1 MAQWTAFAGLT
12 VVVLVLLLVLSHL
25 TQTSFSSSS
34 DAEAPAGDTAETDN
48 GLEAFDATQGT
59 RDGDA
64 REFGER
70 SSPATDESDAGTRY
84 DRHDRSGAGRG
95 DSNGGRRVDTP
106 ENAEPPTGDDG
117 SSSRDDRAIHTD
129 DGHRHPGHAE
139 LDPDDLST
147 GLLLA
152 NVAASQ
158 GLFLVVLLGA
168 ILFTAI
174 PASAL
179 GIEFSLAYLTSGL
192 AVGTGAGIALYA
204 ANELGAA
211 FAERVGFDHDEQ
223 LRSMLAPDTTGGW
236 LTLLLVV
243 LPIIAVFEELLFRG
257 ALIGVFAT
265 GFDMSPWLLAVVS
278 SVAFALGHGMQGSVG
293 VAVTGALGFVL
304 AAVFIA
310 TGSLLVVIVA
320 HYLIN
325 ALEFVVHEGLE
336 LEWATRRS
344 VSNRESE

>member
-25 TQTSFSSSS
+25 TQTSFSSSA
-34 DAEAPAGDTAETDN
+34 DAETPAGDTAETDD
-48 GLEAFDATQGT
+48 GREAFDAPQAT
-59 RDGDA
+59 RDSDA
-64 REFGER
+64 DEFGER
-70 SSPATDESDAGTRY
+70 SPPVTDESDAGTR
-84 DRHDRSGAGRG
+84 HEQLGRG
-95 DSNGGRRVDTP
+95 DSNGDGTVDTH
-106 ENAEPPTGDDG
+106 ENAEPPTGDDDG
-117 SSSRDDRAIHTD
+117 SSSRDDRSIRTD
-129 DGHRHPGHAE
+129 DGHRHPGRAE

-179 GIEFSLAYLTSGL
+179 GIEFSLAYLASGL
-192 AVGTGAGIALYA
+192 ALGTGAGIALYA

-223 LRSMLAPDTTGGW
+223 LRSMLAPDSTGGW

-265 GFDMSPWLLAVVS
+265 GFDASPWLLAVVS

-310 TGSLLVVIVA
+310 TGSLLVVVVA

-344 VSNRESE
+344 VSDRGSD

>member
-34 DAEAPAGDTAETDN
+34 DADSPAGDTTETDN
-48 GLEAFDATQGT
+48 GLEAFDAPQAT

-64 REFGER
+64 DEFSER
-70 SSPATDESDAGTRY
+70 SSPVTDRSDAGTRH
-84 DRHDRSGAGRG
+84 DRHDQPDRG
-95 DSNGGRRVDTP
+95 DSNGDGRVDTP
-106 ENAEPPTGDDG
+106 ENAEPSTGDDG
-117 SSSRDDRAIHTD
+117 SSSRNDRSIRTD

-179 GIEFSLAYLTSGL
+179 GIEFSLVYLTSGL
-192 AVGTGAGIALYA
+192 ALGTGAGIALYA

>member
-34 DAEAPAGDTAETDN
+34 DADAPAGDTTGTDN
-48 GLEAFDATQGT
+48 GLEAFDAPRAT

-64 REFGER
+64 DEFGER
-70 SSPATDESDAGTRY
+70 SSPATDESDAGTRH
-84 DRHDRSGAGRG
+84 DRHDRAGADHG
-95 DSNGGRRVDTP
+95 DSNGDGKVDTL

-117 SSSRDDRAIHTD
+117 SSSRDDRAIRTD
-129 DGHRHPGHAE
+129 DGRPGHAE

-158 GLFLVVLLGA
+158 GLFLIVLLGA

-174 PASAL
+174 PANAL
-179 GIEFSLAYLTSGL
+179 GIEFSLAYLASGL
-192 AVGTGAGIALYA
+192 AVGTGAGIVLYA

-223 LRSMLAPDTTGGW
+223 LRSMLAPDSTGGW

-243 LPIIAVFEELLFRG
+243 LPIIAAFEELLFRG

-265 GFDMSPWLLAVVS
+265 GFDASPWLLAVVS

-310 TGSLLVVIVA
+310 TGSLLVVVVA

-344 VSNRESE
+344 VSDRGSD